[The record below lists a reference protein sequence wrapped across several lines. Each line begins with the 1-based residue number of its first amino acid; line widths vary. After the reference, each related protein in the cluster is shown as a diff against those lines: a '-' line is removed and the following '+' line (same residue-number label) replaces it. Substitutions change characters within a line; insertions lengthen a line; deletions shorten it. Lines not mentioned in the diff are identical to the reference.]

1 MAGFREGRRRLP
13 QSEPRSRTLPLPATA
28 SPASRGRPRG
38 TRVQFAR
45 LGRGAAEAL
54 VAVHAPA
61 RLASVAAL
69 AGARVLHPYLRGREP
84 AEKAEEHG
92 ERLSPAQPRFFSEEG
107 HSVARDQGV
116 TEGEKR
122 DVARHVRTGEDVLE
136 PYEHQVESHRRPYTE
151 RFGIGLVQ
159 LEPIPQTQQP
169 DQFLGPVEE
178 GAPGVHERP
187 QVPDKR
193 GKGAEAHHVT
203 HTKVG

>member
-69 AGARVLHPYLRGREP
+69 AGARAFTLT
-84 AEKAEEHG
+84 
-92 ERLSPAQPRFFSEEG
+92 
-107 HSVARDQGV
+107 SVGANR
-116 TEGEKR
+116 
-122 DVARHVRTGEDVLE
+122 
-136 PYEHQVESHRRPYTE
+136 PRRPKNTE
-151 RFGIGLVQ
+151 HASPR
-159 LEPIPQTQQP
+159 
-169 DQFLGPVEE
+169 
-178 GAPGVHERP
+178 RS
-187 QVPDKR
+187 
-193 GKGAEAHHVT
+193 HVSFP
-203 HTKVG
+203 KKAIA